1 VTSAPPELS
10 RARALLRELLGGLAH
25 DASAALAFAQV
36 YEELSP
42 QARAALLEVV
52 EADLEASPIP
62 PVAVWAPLLAVERE
76 PERRAALEARLAAS
90 HIAAPSVEPRALLGA
105 APDGSS
111 VAALV
116 MPAYLRFVRVLWCRA
131 RPSWGFLWARHDALM
146 HEREVPSAPV
156 VDGVTLEPVPAKIV
170 VDALAHAV
178 LAHERRGEPM
188 PPSVAA
194 FADAF
199 APDPHSF

>member
-1 VTSAPPELS
+1 MTPEAPELV

-36 YEELSP
+36 YDELSP
-42 QARAALLEVV
+42 RARAALLEVV
-52 EADLEASPIP
+52 ESDLESSRIP
-62 PVAVWAPLLAVERE
+62 PVAVWAPLLAVEHDD
-76 PERRAALEARLAAS
+76 ERRAWLEQRLTSS
-90 HIAAPSVEPRALLGA
+90 HVAAPSVEPRALLGRA
-105 APDGSS
+105 DDGSS

-116 MPAYLRFVRVLWCRA
+116 MPAYLRFVRVLWCRV
-131 RPSWGFLWARHDALM
+131 RPAWGFVWARHDALM
-146 HEREVPSAPV
+146 HEREVPAAPCV
-156 VDGVTLEPVPAKIV
+156 EGVTLEAVPAKIV

-178 LAHERRGEPM
+178 LAHERRGERM